1 MVFGGINETFI
12 HAFVTEDFLVGKSL
26 NDQNVLSQ
34 AFSLMSSEIQP
45 NTDPVMASSDYR
57 RSLALSL
64 FYKFILYVNQNK
76 ISPRNQS
83 ALTSVID
90 SRPLSTGTQSYPTQ
104 PSNYPLTQPIPK
116 LNSKLQVNYQL
127 RIFQMLYDF
136 YFIKSISY
144 KN

>member
-1 MVFGGINETFI
+1 
-12 HAFVTEDFLVGKSL
+12 
-26 NDQNVLSQ
+26 
-34 AFSLMSSEIQP
+34 
-45 NTDPVMASSDYR
+45 MASPDYR

-83 ALTSVID
+83 ALTSIID
-90 SRPLSTGTQSYPTQ
+90 SRPLSTGTQSFPTQ

-127 RIFQMLYDF
+127 Y
-136 YFIKSISY
+136 IS
-144 KN
+144 NVI